1 MASDVIEEAAARSG
15 LRQRAKE
22 MRLAARGERILDAL
36 ATLITRWGYGK
47 TTVDDIAREAGVAKG
62 TVYLH
67 WPTKEAM
74 LQALIEREERQWNAV
89 IFERMI
95 ADPRGGTISS
105 LYRHGL
111 TLAMQNP
118 LLHALFTQDRDA
130 LGEWTRSPQFSARAR
145 GRMELLFALIR
156 QMRASGLMRDDSPV
170 EVQAYLIGALLYGIL
185 TLDEYLPAELIPP
198 SAQIVEGF
206 SDLMRR
212 GFEPELAG
220 GDEEEPA
227 LARGRSL
234 MAELMASLA
243 AAQAGHQAADNARLT
258 GQTRDKENTL

>member
-1 MASDVIEEAAARSG
+1 MGEAEARSE

-22 MRLAARGERILDAL
+22 ARLAERGERILDAL

-74 LQALIEREERQWNAV
+74 LQALIEREERQWNDV
-89 IFERMI
+89 ILARVM

-111 TLAMQNP
+111 ALSMQSP

-130 LGEWTRSPQFSARAR
+130 LGEWTRSPQFNARAR
-145 GRMELLFALIR
+145 GRMDVLYALIR
-156 QMRASGLMRDDSPV
+156 QMRASGLMRDDTPV

-185 TLDEYLPAELIPP
+185 TLDEYLPAEFVPP
-198 SAQIVEGF
+198 PAEIVEGF
-206 SDLMRR
+206 AALMRR
-212 GFEPELAG
+212 AFEPELAG
-220 GDEEEPA
+220 GEEEQA

-234 MAELMASLA
+234 MAGLMASLA
-243 AAQAGHQAADNARLT
+243 AEARQAANN
-258 GQTRDKENTL
+258 GQIPRQTTDKENRV